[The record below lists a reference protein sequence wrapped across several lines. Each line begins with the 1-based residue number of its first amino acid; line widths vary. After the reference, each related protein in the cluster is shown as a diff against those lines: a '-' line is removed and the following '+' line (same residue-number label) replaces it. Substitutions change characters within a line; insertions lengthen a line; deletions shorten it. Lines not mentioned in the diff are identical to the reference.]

1 MFYSNHG
8 HYLSLSIT
16 GSTTSELPI
25 VAVSPCSIACSGPG
39 AQRYCGMDER
49 MSRKTTVS
57 LFRVR
62 CYGTV
67 VYIPRRVCLKPNRSR
82 ACPSSA
88 WPKGHTIFIF
98 FCTSPYVLTSWMTC
112 THTKSPTNDISKMIM
127 ITQER
132 RVERERGEVCIS

>member
-67 VYIPRRVCLKPNRSR
+67 AYIPRRVCLKPNRSR

-88 WPKGHTIFIF
+88 WPKGHTFKGVM
-98 FCTSPYVLTSWMTC
+98 SPVSFRYVLASDGPRCLALILFFLHFAVRSNIMDDVH
-112 THTKSPTNDISKMIM
+112 THQVTDK
-127 ITQER
+127 
-132 RVERERGEVCIS
+132 